1 MADWVYLFG
10 DVDAIKEF
18 VFETS
23 SLPQVRGGSGLLQDC
38 EAEIGSRYRNGVV
51 YCAGGTFLL
60 RVPAVSA
67 EIVKADIERLYREK
81 TLSATVTIVWE
92 EGSLVEPGPA
102 GQLLDRWAGRLQRA
116 AAGHDGSF
124 GLRMAALAARMREAK
139 TMPRSAPFFEA
150 WPFGRRCQ
158 RCGKR
163 MAVSRE
169 PVQDARWL
177 CLVCQHRDRAGRG
190 GRESIHGQDVRGRFN
205 QRFWQRCGEEFSAR
219 QPEDLDSLVSGARR
233 DYLALLYADGND
245 IGRLLQRA
253 RDEGQYRDISA
264 ALTEATVEAL
274 CDALKETCGAALRYQ
289 QCWPFDIVN
298 VGGDDVTVLVQAG
311 YAWDLAVHFL
321 KGFEEKINGRLSDV
335 LGGPLPGKVTAS
347 CGIAIADARYPL
359 RYLERLATSVLKT
372 AKDLAKTW
380 LTSSSALSFLWLP
393 TPVAVDT
400 AEPLLSGYRLGNN
413 GKSSVTLAA
422 RPYTLEQASRLSE
435 LVREVVRWPRG
446 LRQRWAEALPA
457 GVLPSTALIAYD
469 IARQN
474 PARQERLQRTIRGL
488 ADLVGRDGVG
498 SPMEPPVWASID
510 TGGGQRALKTA
521 LFDALE
527 LAELYSTRPDA
538 PAAGDGV
545 RLGELVC
552 LSRRQCLP
560 RVS

>member
-1 MADWVYLFG
+1 MADRVYLFG
-10 DVDAIKEF
+10 DVDEIKEF

-23 SLPQVRGGSGLLQDC
+23 SLPQVRGGSRLLQDC
-38 EAEIGSRYRNGVV
+38 EAEIRSRYGDGVV

-60 RVPAVSA
+60 KVPAVSA
-67 EIVKADIERLYREK
+67 ETVKAELERLYRER

-92 EGSLVEPGPA
+92 EGSPVEPGPA
-102 GQLLDRWAGRLQRA
+102 GQLLDQWAGRLQRA
-116 AAGHDGSF
+116 AAGHDDSF

-169 PVQDARWL
+169 PVEDARWL

-190 GRESIHGQDVRGRFN
+190 GRERIYGQDVRGRFN
-205 QRFWQRCGEEFSAR
+205 QCFWHRYGQEFSAQ
-219 QPEDLDSLVSGARR
+219 QPEDLDSLVAGARR
-233 DYLALLYADGND
+233 DYLAFLYADGND

-253 RDEGQYRDISA
+253 RNEGQYKAISD
-264 ALTEATVEAL
+264 ALTEATRDAL
-274 CDALKETCGAALRYQ
+274 YDALKETCGAALRDQEY
-289 QCWPFDIVN
+289 WPFDIVN
-298 VGGDDVTVLVQAG
+298 VGGDDVIVLAQAG
-311 YAWDLAVHFL
+311 YAWDLAVRFL
-321 KGFEEKINGRLSDV
+321 KGFEEKVNGRLSGV

-372 AKDLAKTW
+372 AKDLAKAGP
-380 LTSSSALSFLWLP
+380 TSSSALSFLRLP

-400 AEPLLSGYRLGNN
+400 AEALLSGYRLVTI

-435 LVREVVRWPRG
+435 LVREVVLWPRG
-446 LRQRWAEALPA
+446 LRQRWAEALLA
-457 GVLPSTALIAYD
+457 GVMPSTALIAYD

-474 PARQERLQRTIRGL
+474 PARQGRLQRTIRGL
-488 ADLVGRDGVG
+488 ADLIGRDGVG
-498 SPMEPPVWASID
+498 SSLEPPVWASID
-510 TGGGQRALKTA
+510 AGGGQPTWRTA

-538 PAAGDGV
+538 PAEED
-545 RLGELVC
+545 E
-552 LSRRQCLP
+552 Q
-560 RVS
+560 